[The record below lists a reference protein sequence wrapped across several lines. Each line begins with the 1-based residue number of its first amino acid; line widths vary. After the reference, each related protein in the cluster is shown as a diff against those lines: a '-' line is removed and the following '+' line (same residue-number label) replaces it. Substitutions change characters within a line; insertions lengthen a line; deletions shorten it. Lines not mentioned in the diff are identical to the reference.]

1 MNNHPSGRPI
11 RYPERRSY
19 SMGCGFPRSGPVL
32 PKLRDAERP
41 RHDTYA
47 VGFLSG
53 HETRDDLWHYT
64 EAKR

>member
-1 MNNHPSGRPI
+1 MKKHPSGRPI
-11 RYPERRSY
+11 RREERRDY
-19 SMGCGFPRSGPVL
+19 SMMARRSEGFVCPRLNDTV
-32 PKLRDAERP
+32 RP

-53 HETRDDLWHYT
+53 HEPRDDLYLYT